1 VSGGGE
7 GGDGWHRATCLRFLS
22 WAAGFDVHAI
32 PLILLHRLM
41 TILVIGGLKGDER
54 AGMMPSMWW
63 SIAGQGYPNGCDSVP
78 PGLL

>member
-1 VSGGGE
+1 VP
-7 GGDGWHRATCLRFLS
+7 
-22 WAAGFDVHAI
+22 AI

-54 AGMMPSMWW
+54 ARMMPSMCW

>member
-1 VSGGGE
+1 MASCDVP
-7 GGDGWHRATCLRFLS
+7 AIPL
-22 WAAGFDVHAI
+22 WAAGFDVPAI

-54 AGMMPSMWW
+54 AGMTSRDERAGMTPSMWW